1 MFGNSPF
8 SGQFRPQP
16 RNMGKCFSQ
25 PDPTRCNFSVA
36 SSMRR
41 ASKSA
46 KFADLDFSARAGQLG
61 RGGNFILRSGFARS
75 RVFSYRPARFS
86 FLFPLWRPRGV
97 VPAKPPLGAFQ
108 RRGVEGR
115 GYRSRSN
122 TDRRGDRRGD
132 RTPIEGRSK
141 AMEGR
146 SNPTNLPFL
155 HGLFSEKCGDI
166 FGGSD
171 GTPKLPTWLTPSAR
185 RLKTLAMFGPGPRSA
200 PTPKLLVSWLLG
212 SRDTSA
218 AVAFVSDLLGR
229 LKNRVQLTSK
239 GCLLPHFRVS

>member
-1 MFGNSPF
+1 MRFAAQAKRGPTQYSSP
-8 SGQFRPQP
+8 SHQVTGYQVHGPGLFRVSAGAVFFLVPVVEAP
-16 RNMGKCFSQ
+16 RRSPSEAAVGGL
-25 PDPTRCNFSVA
+25 PTE
-36 SSMRR
+36 
-41 ASKSA
+41 
-46 KFADLDFSARAGQLG
+46 
-61 RGGNFILRSGFARS
+61 GGI
-75 RVFSYRPARFS
+75 
-86 FLFPLWRPRGV
+86 
-97 VPAKPPLGAFQ
+97 
-108 RRGVEGR
+108 RGVEGR
-115 GYRSRSN
+115 GDRSRSN